1 MNIDK
6 EINYSVYN
14 ALRITVRDSVGLL
27 VSRSVD
33 ECVLEPIRVGA
44 ARLLRHSIR
53 DTVRDNVQNQIKEYY
68 ENR

>member
-14 ALRITVRDSVGLL
+14 ALRIHVRDSVGLL

-33 ECVLEPIRVGA
+33 EYVLEPIRAGVS
-44 ARLLRHSIR
+44 RLLRRSIR

-68 ENR
+68 EK

>member
-1 MNIDK
+1 MNINE

-33 ECVLEPIRVGA
+33 ECVLEPIRA
-44 ARLLRHSIR
+44 
-53 DTVRDNVQNQIKEYY
+53 
-68 ENR
+68 

>member
-1 MNIDK
+1 MNINE

-14 ALRITVRDSVGLL
+14 ALRIPVRDSVGLL

-33 ECVLEPIRVGA
+33 ECVLEPIRAGVS
-44 ARLLRHSIR
+44 RLLRRSIR

-68 ENR
+68 EK